1 MASREGVRYGLPHV
15 VRYAH
20 ARSTILLPLWI
31 AGLGVSV
38 RVEWKWVACWRSS
51 SLVSF
56 RASLA

>member
-20 ARSTILLPLWI
+20 ARSTILLPLRI

-38 RVEWKWVACWRSS
+38 RVECGSGSHAGV
-51 SLVSF
+51 LV
-56 RASLA
+56 L